1 MEENIN
7 EIVSGTEVVNSDPE
21 KNITY
26 FRPKFHHRIFANLL
40 DILIFILVFFSL
52 FLGVREIV
60 SHTPT
65 YKAKANQLTEI
76 RLNSGLYEY
85 DDNGVL
91 RDTVTVINNSDG
103 QSQKSKKVK
112 ASKAI
117 NKFMSYLKDV
127 GTEEDYK
134 IITEDYR
141 SYRLDESMKIDDLP
155 MFVLEGE
162 DVRENPA
169 LVDDIGN
176 IESPVFQTYFEKCYR
191 PYIDNKLQ
199 AYLVTSIPHYRNLIK
214 YQTNMLLWVELFMNY
229 CITGLIVYL
238 LPIFIFRRGRK
249 TFGKE
254 LYGIGTV
261 DKNCLSPS
269 VGRSLARFAI
279 FYFGI
284 LILSLFTF
292 GIPMLISFSLMVF
305 SKKKQSF
312 PDYMLNLQEID
323 ARRTKIYLSF
333 QELELEKTSTYKEP
347 IKFTTK
353 NYD

>member
-1 MEENIN
+1 
-7 EIVSGTEVVNSDPE
+7 
-21 KNITY
+21 
-26 FRPKFHHRIFANLL
+26 
-40 DILIFILVFFSL
+40 
-52 FLGVREIV
+52 
-60 SHTPT
+60 
-65 YKAKANQLTEI
+65 
-76 RLNSGLYEY
+76 
-85 DDNGVL
+85 
-91 RDTVTVINNSDG
+91 
-103 QSQKSKKVK
+103 
-112 ASKAI
+112 
-117 NKFMSYLKDV
+117 
-127 GTEEDYK
+127 
-134 IITEDYR
+134 
-141 SYRLDESMKIDDLP
+141 MKIDDLP

-162 DVRENPA
+162 DVRENPT

-199 AYLVTSIPHYRNLIK
+199 AYLVTSIPYYRNLIK

-323 ARRTKIYLSF
+323 ARRTKVYLSF